1 VATAPAGQASIA
13 PPADTGPATDKSAL
27 ERGVAGLK

>member
-1 VATAPAGQASIA
+1 VATAPAGQSSVA
-13 PPADTGPATDKSAL
+13 PPPESGPTTDKSAL

>member
-1 VATAPAGQASIA
+1 MKRISSLLLLTCTACV
-13 PPADTGPATDKSAL
+13 ATDKSAL